1 MLIKTL
7 LNKVYHFKG
16 FVYEK
21 VRFVDGASGALLAE
35 VVSRKN
41 SRPVCPKCHQKM
53 PGYDKLQIRRY
64 EFIPIWGIKVFLV
77 YQKRRANCSNCGIVE
92 EDVPWASGKNQ
103 MTNGY
108 RYFLADWAK
117 VLSWKEAASRFKT
130 SWHSVYRAVRFV
142 VSAGLASRNL
152 DGITSIGIDEISIGK
167 GHKYATL
174 VYQIDNEKKRLL
186 YMAKG
191 RSGESLEPFF
201 TLLGEKRSKS
211 IRYVCT
217 DMWKAYMGAAAEKV
231 PHALNILDRFH
242 IMKKFNEAVDQVRR
256 SGMNEMKRHHGSDAV
271 LKNSRW
277 CLLKRRENLSGKQE
291 IKLAELLR
299 GNLKTIRAYLLK
311 EDFNGLWTYVYPAWA
326 GKFIDRWTLQAMRS
340 QLTPMKKAAKMIR
353 KHKPLILNWFK
364 ARNHLSSGVV
374 EGLNNRIKVT
384 VKKSYGF
391 RTFNVLQIA
400 LFHDLAKLPIPSPTH
415 IF

>member
-21 VRFVDGASGALLAE
+21 VRFVDGASGTLLVE
-35 VVSRKN
+35 VVPRKN
-41 SRPVCPKCHQKM
+41 SKPVCPICQQKM
-53 PGYDKLQIRRY
+53 PGYDRLQRRRY

-77 YQKRRANCSNCGIVE
+77 YRKRRANCSNCGVVE

-103 MTNGY
+103 MTSGY

-117 VLSWKEAASRFKT
+117 VLSWKEVASRFKT

-142 VSAGLASRNL
+142 VSVGLASRNL

-174 VYQIDNEKKRLL
+174 VYQIDNEQKRLL
-186 YMAKG
+186 YMAEG

-217 DMWKAYMGAAAEKV
+217 DMWKAYMGVAAEKV

-256 SGMNEMKRHHGSDAV
+256 SEMSEMKRHHGSDAV

-291 IKLAELLR
+291 IKMAELLR

-326 GKFIDRWTLQAMRS
+326 GKFIDRWT
-340 QLTPMKKAAKMIR
+340 
-353 KHKPLILNWFK
+353 
-364 ARNHLSSGVV
+364 
-374 EGLNNRIKVT
+374 
-384 VKKSYGF
+384 
-391 RTFNVLQIA
+391 
-400 LFHDLAKLPIPSPTH
+400 
-415 IF
+415 